1 VRPGRPW
8 FKRALIAPAF
18 TALALAAVPTGAQ
31 AATTGTLT
39 GSITVPSGTTVHASD
54 VNVLLSDRNGSPVTV
69 PAADETVTDTGA
81 TTASYTVTG
90 LAPGQY
96 YVYFSDTTST
106 DNVAPDYY
114 GDGGVDDI
122 AKASIIT
129 VGAAG
134 GSQTLSPVT
143 LGTGATI
150 AGTVSDANVA
160 AETSARVIAEPT
172 QAGTISDPLLGAVS
186 GTLSGGAY
194 RIGGLPAGTY
204 TLRYAAT
211 GASFH
216 LSGAYV
222 AGAGLVYDYGSATQF
237 PVAAASATTAS
248 FAVPTLGGIGGTV
261 TDSTN
266 NTVAGDTVFVFDAAG
281 TEISAS
287 GTTGVDGTYVVSDV
301 LPGTYEVELGAMV
314 GSNLAATFY
323 GGSTLATATKLTV
336 SSGVET
342 PNINGVLGVG
352 ATVSGTV
359 TSAQGGAL
367 LGGLDIR
374 LLDGQGRTMDE
385 TTTNVNGTYTLSDVP
400 AGSWYLEFVGGRAYN
415 GLYYASEY
423 YLGQATLGGSKATK
437 VVAGQALTGIN
448 EALMAQSSVLP
459 GVPRLTVGRLSG
471 LAKRKVALGFRLTAG
486 SGTAG
491 YLQAF
496 TVKLPKAFSWN
507 RGALK
512 RDISIPGDKFTYAI
526 KSGRLVITFATG
538 KKVVNFRIRAGGIR
552 VSKKIQR
559 LAEQRKIASEGIAV
573 AVMDTTGKVNSGA
586 FLVKKPH

>member
-1 VRPGRPW
+1 VRSGKPW
-8 FKRALIAPAF
+8 LKRALLAPAF
-18 TALALAAVPTGAQ
+18 TALALAAIPAGAQ
-31 AATTGTLT
+31 AATTGSLT
-39 GSITVPSGTTVHASD
+39 GSIAVPAGTAVHASD
-54 VNVLLSDRNGSPVTV
+54 VNVLLTDRNGTPVTV
-69 PAADETVTDTGA
+69 PAANETVTDTGA
-81 TTASYTVTG
+81 TTASYSVTG

-96 YVYFSDTTST
+96 YVYFSDTTNT

-114 GDGGVDDI
+114 GDGGIDNI
-122 AKASIIT
+122 AKASVVT
-129 VGAAG
+129 VGATG
-134 GSQTLSPVT
+134 GAQTLSPVT
-143 LGTGATI
+143 LATGATFS
-150 AGTVSDANVA
+150 GTVSDANVA
-160 AETSARVIAEPT
+160 SETSARVIAEPT

-186 GTLSGGAY
+186 GALTGGAY
-194 RIGGLPAGTY
+194 KIGGLPAGTY

-216 LSGAYV
+216 LSDAYI
-222 AGAGLVYDYGSATQF
+222 AGSGLTYDYGSATQF
-237 PVAAASATTAS
+237 PVAAASATSAS
-248 FAVPTLGGIGGTV
+248 FAVPAVGSIGGTV

-266 NTVAGDTVFVFDAAG
+266 NIVAGDTVLVFDAAG
-281 TEISAS
+281 TELSAS
-287 GTTGVDGTYVVSDV
+287 ATTGVDGTYVVSDV
-301 LPGTYEVELGAMV
+301 LPGTYQVEFGGMAGA
-314 GSNLAATFY
+314 NLAATFY

-336 SSGVET
+336 ASGVVT

-374 LLDGQGRTMDE
+374 LLDGQGRTVAE
-385 TTTNVNGTYTLSDVP
+385 TTANVNGTYTLTDVP

-423 YLGQATLGGSKATK
+423 YLGQSTLGGSTAIKIA
-437 VVAGQALTGIN
+437 AGQALTGIN

-459 GVPRLTVGRLSG
+459 GVPRLTLGRLSG
-471 LAKRKVALGFRLTAG
+471 LAKRKVTLGFRLTAG

-496 TVKLPKAFSWN
+496 TVKLPKSFSWN
-507 RGALK
+507 RSALK

-526 KSGRLVITFATG
+526 KSGRLVVTFATG
-538 KKVVNFRIRAGGIR
+538 KKVVNFRIKAGGIT
-552 VSKKIQR
+552 VTKKIQG
-559 LAEQRKIASEGIAV
+559 LAKQRKIASEGIAV
-573 AVMDTTGKVNSGA
+573 AVMDTTGKVSSGA